1 MSNGQNPH
9 DEPEAG
15 PGSPTPPASS
25 PPSYRKHPLVRK
37 QGAWGLWWLVVITL
51 GINYFVWFARINRE
65 LAAVLQTEVPADGEW
80 WSQLIPVYGVI
91 GLARTAKRVNAA
103 HAAVGSPTRVGV
115 FVTWFWAT
123 IWFGSQT
130 RYLQRRVNTL
140 HDVLA
145 AKASG

>member
-1 MSNGQNPH
+1 MSNAQNPH
-9 DEPEAG
+9 EAREAEPL
-15 PGSPTPPASS
+15 SPTLPASS
-25 PPSYRKHPLVRK
+25 PLSSRQDPLVRK
-37 QGAWGLWWLVVITL
+37 QGAWGLWWLVVITF
-51 GINYFVWFARINRE
+51 GINYFVWYARINRE
-65 LAAVLQTEVPADGEW
+65 LAAVLQTEVPSDGEW

-130 RYLQRRVNTL
+130 RYLQRRLNTL

-145 AKASG
+145 GRASR